1 MDLQRHAFDAP
12 ASILKAPAKEEDEEE
27 EEEGNCQ
34 LADHQQDQKQGRL
47 HNSKPE
53 CAAPAH
59 LRRSAKSLVVV
70 DCKAQKAAKAL
81 VIDSSR
87 VLTV

>member
-27 EEEGNCQ
+27 EEGNCQ

-53 CAAPAH
+53 GAAPAH
-59 LRRSAKSLVVV
+59 IRRSAKSLVVV
-70 DCKAQKAAKAL
+70 DCKAQKAVKAL

>member
-59 LRRSAKSLVVV
+59 LRRRAEAFEIVNGN
-70 DCKAQKAAKAL
+70 AQKGVKSVVL
-81 VIDSSR
+81 DSSR